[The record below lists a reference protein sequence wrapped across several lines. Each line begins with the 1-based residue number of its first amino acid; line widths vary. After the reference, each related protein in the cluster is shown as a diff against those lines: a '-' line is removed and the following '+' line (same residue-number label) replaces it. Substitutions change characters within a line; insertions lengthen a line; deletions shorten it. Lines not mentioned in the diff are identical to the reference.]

1 MRTPLPGA
9 LVNVNFPPERS
20 TAFFHSFEPEVASVL
35 GPHLKRIEAAAVVD
49 NAQCQFTAA
58 TGESNFDVRG
68 AAVQRGV
75 VDRFAGNHEQ
85 IVRQGMAYS
94 DRGA

>member
-9 LVNVNFPPERS
+9 LVTVNLPPERS
-20 TAFFHSFEPEVASVL
+20 TLSSIPLSSEVASVL
-35 GPHLKRIEAAAVVD
+35 GPHLKSIEAAAVVD

-68 AAVQRGV
+68 AAVHTACRAAS
-75 VDRFAGNHEQ
+75 RATNEQ